1 MNCRHHIAVLAV
13 ALFVSAA
20 GVAFAATP
28 YYLTDLGTP
37 GYSSSANAVAT
48 MNGKPVIVG
57 SGQVTSTSTVDAC
70 YWTPSGSGFA
80 LTDVG
85 PQVQSAL
92 GSTIDPGYVWSSSY
106 CTGVNSSGQIVGM
119 YTGFKT
125 DGSNTMETFGFVY
138 TIGGI
143 PTQATIPASD
153 AFVSAVGDINNSGN
167 FVATYTI
174 GMLPEPCPAIINA
187 GTGATTYP
195 GGYGDGGTGY
205 NISAAAI
212 NANGFLAGYGDN
224 PSTLVQDAYGWNGS
238 AWIDI
243 PGYAGRGTISR
254 AIDSNGNIVGASR
267 NSSNKNHPFYA
278 PYTGSTWGAMV
289 DLGLN
294 GSNTSGSA
302 LGIND
307 NGQMV
312 GWQSNSTNTATAYT
326 WSTTPGSGVP
336 LSTLVS
342 GGTSW
347 TFQQATAVN
356 NQCDIVGDGTDA
368 LGNNKAFLLT
378 ALPGDANLDGRVDIN
393 DLTIVLA
400 HYGQTGTTWAKG
412 EFTGDGTVDI
422 NDLTIVLAHYGQTRR
437 LVSRDAGRRAGAV
450 GPAVVGGRAG
460 RPPRLRVA
468 EVEIGACPPSGSCR
482 AVAKARAA
490 EPRRPRRK
498 TRRYFRRATRN
509 AALSPSSCGGWAGA
523 RGLDSFAAAR

>member
-1 MNCRHHIAVLAV
+1 M
-13 ALFVSAA
+13 
-20 GVAFAATP
+20 
-28 YYLTDLGTP
+28 
-37 GYSSSANAVAT
+37 
-48 MNGKPVIVG
+48 
-57 SGQVTSTSTVDAC
+57 
-70 YWTPSGSGFA
+70 
-80 LTDVG
+80 
-85 PQVQSAL
+85 
-92 GSTIDPGYVWSSSY
+92 
-106 CTGVNSSGQIVGM
+106 
-119 YTGFKT
+119 
-125 DGSNTMETFGFVY
+125 Y
-138 TIGGI
+138 TIGRI

-238 AWIDI
+238 ASIDI
-243 PGYAGRGTISR
+243 PGYAGRGDDKSCHRFQRQHRRHITQFQRPITPSTPPIPAR
-254 AIDSNGNIVGASR
+254 PGARWSPRIERQQQAVRPWASTATVRWSVGSPTR
-267 NSSNKNHPFYA
+267 R
-278 PYTGSTWGAMV
+278 
-289 DLGLN
+289 
-294 GSNTSGSA
+294 
-302 LGIND
+302 
-307 NGQMV
+307 
-312 GWQSNSTNTATAYT
+312 NTATAYT

-347 TFQQATAVN
+347 TFQQATAVD

-422 NDLTIVLAHYGQTRR
+422 NDLTIVLAHYGQTPARQPGRWPPCRSRR
-437 LVSRDAGRRAGAV
+437 
-450 GPAVVGGRAG
+450 P
-460 RPPRLRVA
+460 
-468 EVEIGACPPSGSCR
+468 CCC
-482 AVAKARAA
+482 
-490 EPRRPRRK
+490 RRPRWS
-498 TRRYFRRATRN
+498 AS
-509 AALSPSSCGGWAGA
+509 SPTCGGGGNRRLSAV
-523 RGLDSFAAAR
+523 RKL